1 MFTLASTSK
10 DKNERMSLLLPW
22 NAKSEEKTRETFFTT
37 AVNSSFQQNVTK
49 SQVLQAQLAQKKVEY
64 ATLTK
69 KAVPRWLQRKAKDLE
84 SSIQK
89 LEQAVK
95 LVVVD
100 KVELRQNAEEKE
112 AKYAELLRKLKTNPK
127 HLVTQSAHSIL
138 PATAKKKNAVV
149 VASREN
155 IAELLRQKFR
165 AELGLQDMPL
175 MITAGDVCDDC
186 GLSMLVVSNDSML
199 TCPQCHKMRVLPNT
213 MSSSAMQDSDP
224 ASVITKHR
232 FTEWLEFM
240 QAKDVCTPPDD
251 VLEIVGKYLIENQ
264 LTGLEQHA
272 KEIAEERSKNGPFKD
287 VLDAER
293 RLPGL
298 GISAACKTLMTKN
311 PTLVRGILKQ
321 LVSRGES
328 DKLRKFYERSVKIT
342 ALLTGYWPP
351 RLSGSQEE
359 IMRMMF
365 CAAAPFYERERKP
378 RTTTWPGGFPYFL
391 RSLCILLGWDE
402 FAQQFPVSNTSINVA
417 RDALRQKIWSLPEM
431 NWECVPYM
439 GELPPIQLPDGTTL
453 NTCLEDLSVD
463 DEDEVQAPKTKSVPK
478 KRARPPSIFEFG

>member
-1 MFTLASTSK
+1 
-10 DKNERMSLLLPW
+10 MSLLLPW
-22 NAKSEEKTRETFFTT
+22 NAKSEEKTREIFFSN
-37 AVNSSFQQNVTK
+37 AVGVSFQQNVTK
-49 SQVLQAQLAQKKVEY
+49 SQALQAQLTLKRAEY
-64 ATLTK
+64 EALTK
-69 KAVPRWLQRKAKDLE
+69 KAVPRWLHRKARDLE
-84 SSIQK
+84 ASIQK
-89 LEQAVK
+89 LEVSLQS
-95 LVVVD
+95 VVVD
-100 KVELRQNAEEKE
+100 KLELRQCAEEKE

-127 HLVTQSAHSIL
+127 NLVTQSAHSVQ
-138 PATAKKKNAVV
+138 PATKRKNAVV

-240 QAKDVCTPPDD
+240 QAKDVCTPPED
-251 VLEIVGKYLIENQ
+251 VLEIVGNYLIENH

-272 KEIAEERSKNGPFKD
+272 KAIAEERTKNGPFQD
-287 VLDAER
+287 ILDAER

-298 GISAACKTLMTKN
+298 GISDACKSLMTKN

-321 LVSRGES
+321 LVSKGGS

-342 ALLTGYWPP
+342 ALLSGYWPP

-402 FAQQFPVSNTSINVA
+402 FAHQFPVSNTSINVA

-431 NWECVPYM
+431 KWECVPYM
-439 GELPPIQLPDGTTL
+439 GELPPIKLPDGTML
-453 NTCLEDLSVD
+453 HTCLEDLSMD
-463 DEDEVQAPKTKSVPK
+463 GDEDEIQAAAPKPKAAPK
-478 KRARPPSIFEFG
+478 KRARPASIFEFG